1 MIDSQWFSF
10 SFTPLM
16 TAFAIVLVI
25 AGAVVSG
32 LALKR
37 TGFKRSQC
45 VLEAL
50 RFLLICAVALV
61 ACQPEWLQQFLPKSE
76 PTLLVLWDQ
85 SNSMSTEDVVNPDQ
99 PAAAAI
105 SRSEAI
111 AKLTQQEFWEPLS
124 QADENGERLNVVI
137 EPFSSKLDDANKGTD
152 INAALSGLEQR
163 YSNLR
168 AVVLMSDGNWNIGGV
183 PTEAA
188 TQLRMKDVPVFAI
201 QAGSEASL
209 PDLEVVSLDAPT
221 FGVVDKP
228 VRIPFSISSTM
239 PREVP
244 VSVSLTSSGGEK
256 LQETFTV
263 PANGTLQNAFV
274 WRPKKVG
281 EFELEISC
289 PPVADERIEKNNSL
303 KAPISIRKESLK
315 VLIVESF
322 PRWEYRYLRNALV
335 RDPGVDVK
343 SILFYPS
350 LKSAGGGKD
359 YLKEFPQKDED
370 LLKYD
375 VILLGDVGIEND
387 QLSLEDCTRIRGVV
401 ENQATGLILMPGFGG
416 RQLSLVESDLKPLF
430 PIIFDVQQPKGWG
443 NRIPSKFQ
451 LTESGVGSL
460 LTKLADTSEAN
471 DQVWRSLPGFQW
483 YAPVLRAKVGSEV
496 LAVHATESNENGRI
510 PLLVTKTFGAGKI
523 LFMGT
528 DGAWR
533 WREGVEDKYHYR
545 FWGQVAR
552 WMAYQRNMAGGDAL
566 RLFYSPDRPKTGQ
579 TLTLNANAM
588 SISGEPLQSGNV
600 TVQIVAPSG
609 NTNNVKLTAASNA
622 DQWGLF
628 SGSFVPEENGPHRV
642 TVNCKESGAQIKTA
656 ISVQGLEREQVGKPA
671 DTTSLKE
678 IALVTRGELV
688 AAEKAAGVIES
699 IRKLKSPEAQIKRL
713 RIWANPILTGVI
725 LCLLSCF
732 WIGRKLAG
740 LI

>member
-1 MIDSQWFSF
+1 MIDSQWFSV
-10 SFTPLM
+10 SLTPLM
-16 TAFAIVLVI
+16 AAFAIFIVI
-25 AGAVVSG
+25 AGAVVSAVS
-32 LALKR
+32 LRR
-37 TGFKRSQC
+37 TRFRRSQC
-45 VLEAL
+45 FLETL
-50 RFLLICAVALV
+50 RFLLICVVALL

-85 SNSMSTEDVVNPDQ
+85 SNSMTTEDVIDSDQ

-105 SRSEAI
+105 SRAAAIGKFTESEFWDP
-111 AKLTQQEFWEPLS
+111 LTQP
-124 QADENGERLNVVI
+124 DEDGQSLKVVI
-137 EPFSSKLDDANKGTD
+137 EPFSSQLSEAKKGTD
-152 INAALSGLEQR
+152 LNDALNGLEER
-163 YSNLR
+163 YDNLR
-168 AVVLMSDGNWNIGGV
+168 AVVLMSDGNWNVGGA

-201 QAGSEASL
+201 QAGSEEPL

-221 FGVVDKP
+221 FGVVNKP
-228 VRIPFSISSTM
+228 TRIPFSINSTM
-239 PREVP
+239 AREVP
-244 VSVSLTSSGGEK
+244 VNVSLKSTDGET
-256 LQETFTV
+256 LEETFTV
-263 PANGTLQNAFV
+263 PANGTLQSAFV
-274 WRPKKVG
+274 WRPKKIG
-281 EFELEISC
+281 EFELELNC
-289 PPVADERIEKNNSL
+289 PVVKEERIENNNTL
-303 KAPISIRKESLK
+303 KAPVSIRKESLK

-343 SILFYPS
+343 SILFHPS
-350 LKSAGGGKD
+350 LKSVGGGKD
-359 YLKEFPQKDED
+359 YLKEFPQKDEE

-375 VILLGDVGIEND
+375 VILLGDVGIGKN
-387 QLSLEDCTRIRGVV
+387 QLTVEDCARIRGVV

-416 RQLSLVESDLKPLF
+416 RQLSLFETELKPLF
-430 PIIFDVQQPKGWG
+430 PIIFDTQQPKGWG

-451 LTESGVGSL
+451 LTEAGMGSL
-460 LTKLADTSEAN
+460 LTKLADSEEAN
-471 DQVWRSLPGFQW
+471 DTVWRSLPGFQW

-496 LAVHATESNENGRI
+496 LAVHATESNDNGRI

-579 TLTLNANAM
+579 ALTLNANAM

-600 TVQIVAPSG
+600 TVQIVAPTG
-609 NTNNVKLTAASNA
+609 NTNSVKLSATSSE

-628 SGSFVPEENGPHRV
+628 SGFFVPEENGLHQV
-642 TVNCKESGAQIKTA
+642 TVSCAESGAQIQTS
-656 ISVQGLEREQVGKPA
+656 ISVQGLEREQVGKPVDA
-671 DTTSLKE
+671 TSLKE

-688 AAEKAAGVIES
+688 SADKAAGLIES
-699 IRKLKSPEAQIKRL
+699 IQQLKSPEAQIKRL
-713 RIWANPILTGVI
+713 RIWANPVLAGVI

-732 WIGRKLAG
+732 WIGRKLVG
-740 LI
+740 MI

>member
-1 MIDSQWFSF
+1 MIDSQWFSI
-10 SFTPLM
+10 SPTPLM
-16 TAFAIVLVI
+16 TGFAILLVV
-25 AGAVVSG
+25 AGALLSG
-32 LALKR
+32 VAMKR
-37 TGFKRSQC
+37 TGFRKSQC
-45 VLEAL
+45 FLEL
-50 RFLLICAVALV
+50 TRFLLICTVAFV
-61 ACQPEWLQQFLPKSE
+61 ACQPEWLQQFLPKSQ
-76 PTLLVLWDQ
+76 PTLLVLWDK
-85 SNSMSTEDVVNPDQ
+85 SNSMQTEDVIDPDQ
-99 PAAAAI
+99 PQQAAI
-105 SRSEAI
+105 SRSAAI
-111 AKLTQQEFWEPLS
+111 ESIRDPEFWTPLTQENDVGEKLTV
-124 QADENGERLNVVI
+124 AI
-137 EPFSSKLDDANKGTD
+137 EPFSSQLSDADKGTD
-152 INAALSGLEQR
+152 INSALTGLDQQ
-163 YSNLR
+163 YDNLR
-168 AVVLMSDGNWNIGGV
+168 AVVLMSDGNWNVGNV
-183 PTEAA
+183 PTESA

-201 QAGSEASL
+201 QVGSEEPL
-209 PDLEVVSLDAPT
+209 PDLEVLSLDAPT
-221 FGVVDKP
+221 FGVINKP
-228 VRIPFSISSTM
+228 TRIPFSISSTM

-244 VSVSLTSSGGEK
+244 VNVTLTSTDGDRLE
-256 LQETFTV
+256 ETYTI
-263 PANGTLQNAFV
+263 PANGTLQDAFV

-281 EFELEISC
+281 EFELELSC
-289 PPVADERIEKNNSL
+289 PLITEERIESNNSL

-343 SILFYPS
+343 SILFHPS
-350 LKSAGGGKD
+350 LKTVGGGKD
-359 YLKEFPQKDED
+359 YLEEFPRKDEE
-370 LLKYD
+370 LLKFD
-375 VILLGDVGIEND
+375 VILLGDVGVGKN
-387 QLSLEDCTRIRGVV
+387 QLTLEDCERIRGVV

-416 RQLSLVESDLKPLF
+416 RQLSLYETELKPLF
-430 PIIFDVQQPKGWG
+430 PVIFDLQQPKGWG
-443 NRIPSKFQ
+443 NRIPAKFQ
-451 LTESGVGSL
+451 LTEAGFGSL
-460 LTKLADTSEAN
+460 LTKLADTAEGN
-471 DQVWRSLPGFQW
+471 DLVWRGLPGFQW

-579 TLTLNANAM
+579 TMTLNANAM

-600 TVQIVAPSG
+600 NVQIVAPSG
-609 NTNNVKLTAASNA
+609 NSNSVKLSAASSD

-628 SGSFVPEENGPHRV
+628 SGFFVPEENGLHEV
-642 TVNCKESGAQIKTA
+642 TVSCQESGASIQTT

-671 DTTSLKE
+671 DATSLRE
-678 IALVTRGELV
+678 IASVTRGNLLTADRAVE
-688 AAEKAAGVIES
+688 VIES
-699 IRKLKSPEAQIKRL
+699 IQQLRAPEAQVKRL
-713 RIWANPILTGVI
+713 RIWANPILAGII

>member
-1 MIDSQWFSF
+1 MIDSQWFSV
-10 SFTPLM
+10 SLTPFM
-16 TAFAIVLVI
+16 TAFAILLVI
-25 AGAVVSG
+25 AGAAVSVV
-32 LALKR
+32 ALKR

-45 VLEAL
+45 VLEL
-50 RFLLICAVALV
+50 MRFLLICSVALV

-85 SNSMSTEDVVNPDQ
+85 SNSMTTEDVVNPDQ

-105 SRSEAI
+105 SRAAAI
-111 AKLTQQEFWEPLS
+111 RDLAAPEFWEPLA
-124 QADENGERLNVVI
+124 QPNENGEQLNVVI
-137 EPFSSKLDDANKGTD
+137 EPFSSTLSESLKGTD
-152 INAALSGLEQR
+152 INNALNGLNER
-163 YSNLR
+163 YDNLR
-168 AVVLMSDGNWNIGGV
+168 AVVLMSDGNWNVGSA
-183 PTEAA
+183 PTESA

-201 QAGSEASL
+201 QAGSEEAL
-209 PDLEVVSLDAPT
+209 PDLEVTSLDAPT
-221 FGVVDKP
+221 FGVINKP
-228 VRIPFSISSTM
+228 TRIPFSISSTM
-239 PREVP
+239 AREVP
-244 VSVSLTSSGGEK
+244 VSVSLKSTDGDRLE
-256 LQETFTV
+256 ETFTV
-263 PANGTLQNAFV
+263 PANGTLQSAFV
-274 WRPKKVG
+274 WRPKKEG
-281 EFELEISC
+281 EYELELNC
-289 PPVADERIEKNNSL
+289 PVVADERIENNNVL

-343 SILFYPS
+343 SILFHPS
-350 LKSAGGGKD
+350 LKSSGGGKD
-359 YLKEFPQKDED
+359 YLKEFPQKDEE
-370 LLKYD
+370 LLKFD
-375 VILLGDVGIEND
+375 VILLGDVGVEKG
-387 QLSLEDCTRIRGVV
+387 QLSLEDCTRIKGVV

-416 RQLSLVESDLKPLF
+416 RQLSLFETDLKPLF
-430 PIIFDVQQPKGWG
+430 PIIFDAQQPKGWG
-443 NRIPSKFQ
+443 NRIPAKFQ
-451 LTESGVGSL
+451 LTEAGVGSL
-460 LTKLADTSEAN
+460 LTKLADSAEAN
-471 DQVWRSLPGFQW
+471 DSVWRSLPGFQW

-496 LAVHATESNENGRI
+496 LAVHATESNDNGRI
-510 PLLVTKTFGAGKI
+510 PLLVTKTFGSGKI

-600 TVQIVAPSG
+600 SVQIVAPSG
-609 NTNNVKLTAASNA
+609 NTNNVKLSAASSE

-628 SGSFVPEENGPHRV
+628 SGFFVPEENGPHQV
-642 TVNCKESGAQIKTA
+642 TVNCEESGAQLQTS
-656 ISVQGLEREQVGKPA
+656 ISVQGLERERIGKPA
-671 DTTSLKE
+671 DMTSLKE

-688 AAEKAAGVIES
+688 SADKAAGLIES
-699 IRKLKSPEAQIKRL
+699 IQKLKSPEAQIKRL
-713 RIWANPILTGVI
+713 RIWANPILAGII

-740 LI
+740 MI

>member
-1 MIDSQWFSF
+1 MIDSQWFSV
-10 SFTPLM
+10 SLTPLM
-16 TAFAIVLVI
+16 TAFGIALVI
-25 AGAVVSG
+25 AGAIVSG
-32 LALKR
+32 IALKR

-45 VLEAL
+45 VLESL

-61 ACQPEWLQQFLPKSE
+61 ACQPEWLQQFLPESE

-85 SNSMSTEDVVNPDQ
+85 SNSMTTEDVVNPDQ
-99 PAAAAI
+99 AAAAAI

-111 AKLTQQEFWEPLS
+111 AKLTQPDFWEPLS
-124 QADENGERLNVVI
+124 QANQDGERLNVVI
-137 EPFSSKLDDANKGTD
+137 EPFSSKLDDAKKGTD
-152 INAALSGLEQR
+152 INDALSGLQQR
-163 YSNLR
+163 YDNLR
-168 AVVLMSDGNWNIGGV
+168 AVVLMSDGNWNVGGV
-183 PTEAA
+183 PTESA
-188 TQLRMKDVPVFAI
+188 TELRMKDVPVFAI
-201 QAGSEASL
+201 QAGSEEAL
-209 PDLEVVSLDAPT
+209 PDLEVISLDAPT

-228 VRIPFSISSTM
+228 TRIPFSINSTM
-239 PREVP
+239 AREVP
-244 VSVSLTSSGGEK
+244 VSVSLTSSDGER

-263 PANGTLQNAFV
+263 PANGTLQSAFV

-281 EFELEISC
+281 EFELELKC
-289 PPVADERIEKNNSL
+289 PLVADERIEKNNSL

-315 VLIVESF
+315 VLIVESSA
-322 PRWEYRYLRNALV
+322 RWEYRYLRNALV
-335 RDPGVDVK
+335 RDPGVDVN
-343 SILFYPS
+343 SILFHPS
-350 LKSAGGGKD
+350 LKKVGGGKG
-359 YLKEFPQKDED
+359 YLKEFPSKDEE

-375 VILLGDVGIEND
+375 VILLGDVGVGKG
-387 QLSLEDCTRIRGVV
+387 QLSLEDCTRIKGVV

-416 RQLSLVESDLKPLF
+416 RQLSLFESDLKPLF
-430 PIIFDVQQPKGWG
+430 PIIFDTQQPKGWG

-451 LTESGVGSL
+451 LTEAGMGSL
-460 LTKLADTSEAN
+460 LTKLADSVEAN

-496 LAVHATESNENGRI
+496 LAVHATESNDNGRI

-588 SISGEPLQSGNV
+588 SVSGEPLQSGNI

-609 NTNNVKLTAASNA
+609 NTNNVKLTAESSE

-628 SGSFVPEENGPHRV
+628 SGFFVPEENGLHQV
-642 TVNCKESGAQIKTA
+642 TVSCEDSGAQIQTS

-671 DTTSLKE
+671 EATSLRE

-688 AAEKAAGVIES
+688 TADKAASVIDS
-699 IRKLKSPEAQIKRL
+699 IRKLKSPEAQVKRL
-713 RIWANPILTGVI
+713 RIWASPVLAGVI

-732 WIGRKLAG
+732 WIGRKLVG